1 MKKLFFT
8 LFFLAVIFSAIAQNP
23 TCDGNRYKN
32 FAFGAI
38 DSTINVQYGQNYT
51 MNNVLDTLLMDIYQ
65 PKSDVA
71 TKRPLI
77 IIIHGGGFTSGTK
90 EFYSSLCRY
99 FAYKGFVTAT
109 INYRLIDVPLVD
121 SLTITEAMIKAMSDA
136 KAAIRFFVED
146 AATNNTYKIDT
157 NNIFLEGGSA
167 GAMTASQ
174 VAYLDSSDNIS
185 TYIMNLI
192 MANGGFKG
200 NSSTNTS
207 YSTPIKGVIS
217 YSGALWRK
225 EWISPGEPALF
236 CAHDDLDTIVPCN
249 YGLSKA
255 QPFAVYFYGS
265 CAMQQEADLKGVYNI
280 IYINNSSSGHMAYFG
295 PPAIKD
301 TLLQKTSNFLYDIIC
316 NNILSIKNDQR
327 NIDSKIQLY
336 PNPAKDRLTVQLSDF
351 DFSKKIKLTIVNTQG
366 QTIKQI
372 LIYDSLTN
380 IKLDN
385 IASGVY
391 FYQLQNNDAILKTGK
406 IIIV

>member
-8 LFFLAVIFSAIAQNP
+8 LFFLTVIFSAIAQNP

-157 NNIFLEGGSA
+157 NNIFL
-167 GAMTASQ
+167 
-174 VAYLDSSDNIS
+174 
-185 TYIMNLI
+185 
-192 MANGGFKG
+192 
-200 NSSTNTS
+200 
-207 YSTPIKGVIS
+207 
-217 YSGALWRK
+217 
-225 EWISPGEPALF
+225 
-236 CAHDDLDTIVPCN
+236 
-249 YGLSKA
+249 
-255 QPFAVYFYGS
+255 
-265 CAMQQEADLKGVYNI
+265 
-280 IYINNSSSGHMAYFG
+280 
-295 PPAIKD
+295 
-301 TLLQKTSNFLYDIIC
+301 
-316 NNILSIKNDQR
+316 
-327 NIDSKIQLY
+327 
-336 PNPAKDRLTVQLSDF
+336 
-351 DFSKKIKLTIVNTQG
+351 
-366 QTIKQI
+366 
-372 LIYDSLTN
+372 
-380 IKLDN
+380 
-385 IASGVY
+385 
-391 FYQLQNNDAILKTGK
+391 
-406 IIIV
+406 